1 MLAKKN
7 RLTKDKDFDNVFN
20 NGQSSYDKL
29 LGIKIISNNLAYNRF
44 GVLVGNKVSQKAVER
59 NKIKRQIRE
68 VIKLNLGKL
77 KQGQDCVIVISKLT
91 LGAEYLDIENSLI
104 NNFKKLKLFK

>member
-7 RLTKDKDFDNVFN
+7 RLTKNKDFDNVFN
-20 NGQSSYDKL
+20 NGQSSYNKL
-29 LGIKIISNNLAYNRF
+29 LGIKIISNSLTHNRF

-68 VIKLNLGKL
+68 IIRLNLGKL
-77 KQGQDCVIVISKLT
+77 KQGHDCVIVISRLILSEK
-91 LGAEYLDIENSLI
+91 YSDIENSLV

>member
-7 RLTKDKDFDNVFN
+7 RLTKNKDFDNVFN

-29 LGIKIISNNLAYNRF
+29 SGIKIISNNLAYNRF
-44 GVLVGNKVSQKAVER
+44 GVLVGSKISQKAVER

-68 VIKLNLGKL
+68 IISLNLDKL
-77 KQGQDCVIVISKLT
+77 KQGYDCVIVISRLI
-91 LGAEYLDIENSLI
+91 LGKKYLDLEKSLI
-104 NNFKKLKLFK
+104 GNFKKLKLFK